1 MKKLPQRLSLVSQA
15 ADILR
20 EQLAAGLC
28 GDILPG
34 ERALCARLQVSRPT
48 LRAALE
54 TRRREGWLEVS
65 QGRRRRI
72 HPPDRKH
79 RVAAHPARVGLLTPV
94 PLHRMPPF
102 TMFWVDE
109 LRERLADE
117 GFELTL
123 HVNHASGLSQPE
135 HWLQRVT
142 AETPSA
148 AWVVF
153 RSSKPMQAW
162 FDAHG
167 LPAVIIGSRF
177 PDIGL
182 PSVDLDYRA
191 ACRHAAGIFLARG
204 RRRLALL
211 LPEGGGAGDQASEAG
226 FLEGCR
232 AAGRDAVATV
242 VRHDESVAGIARRL
256 DSLRAAAEPV
266 TALLVARSA
275 HALTVLTHLQR
286 RGVRLPQDV
295 SLISRDDDAFL
306 DAVVPSVARYAC
318 DPAAFARRVS
328 RIVLQLA
335 RTGAAPARQTLMMP
349 AYVKGET
356 AG

>member
-1 MKKLPQRLSLVSQA
+1 VKKLPQRLSLVSQA

-20 EQLAAGLC
+20 EQLVAGLW
-28 GDILPG
+28 GDVLPG

-54 TRRREGWLEVS
+54 ALRREGWLEVS

-72 HPPDRKH
+72 RQPERGRRGVPRST
-79 RVAAHPARVGLLTPV
+79 RVGLLTPV

-109 LRERLADE
+109 LRERLGDE
-117 GFELTL
+117 GFELAL
-123 HVNHASGLSQPE
+123 HVSHAPGLARPE
-135 HWLQRVT
+135 RWLQRLT
-142 AETPSA
+142 AEAPSA
-148 AWVVF
+148 AWVLF
-153 RSSKPMQAW
+153 RTSEPLQQW
-162 FDAHG
+162 FDARG

-177 PDIGL
+177 PGIGL
-182 PSVDLDYRA
+182 PSVDVDYRA
-191 ACRHAAGIFLARG
+191 ACRHAAGVFLARG
-204 RRRLALL
+204 HRRIALL

-226 FLEGCR
+226 FMEGCR
-232 AAGRDAVATV
+232 GTGRDAVATV
-242 VRHDESVAGIARRL
+242 VRHDESVAGVCRRL
-256 DSLRAAAEPV
+256 DSLLAAAEPA

-275 HALTVLTHLQR
+275 HALTALSHLQR

-306 DAVVPSVARYAC
+306 DVVVPSVARYAC
-318 DPAAFARRVS
+318 DAAAFARRVS

-335 RTGAAPARQTLMMP
+335 RTGSVPTRQTLMMP
-349 AYVKGET
+349 SFVKGET

>member
-20 EQLAAGLC
+20 EQLAAGLW
-28 GDILPG
+28 GGFLPG
-34 ERALCARLQVSRPT
+34 ERVLCARLQVSRPT
-48 LRAALE
+48 LRAALD
-54 TRRREGWLEVS
+54 TLRREGWLEVL

-72 HPPDRKH
+72 RPPERG
-79 RVAAHPARVGLLTPV
+79 RRAVPRSTRVGLLTPV

-109 LRERLADE
+109 LRERLGDE

-123 HVNHASGLSQPE
+123 HVSHAPGLAQPE
-135 HWLQRVT
+135 RWLQRLT
-142 AETPSA
+142 SEAPSA
-148 AWVVF
+148 AWVLF
-153 RSSKPMQAW
+153 RSSEPIQQW
-162 FDAHG
+162 FDARG
-167 LPAVIIGSRF
+167 LSAVIIGSRF
-177 PDIGL
+177 PGIGL
-182 PSVDLDYRA
+182 PSVDVDYRA
-191 ACRHAAGIFLARG
+191 ACRHAAGVFLSRG

-232 AAGRDAVATV
+232 GAGRDAVATI
-242 VRHDESVAGIARRL
+242 VRHDESVAGICRRL
-256 DSLRAAAEPV
+256 DGLLAAAEPV
-266 TALLVARSA
+266 TGLLVARSA
-275 HALTVLTHLQR
+275 HALTALSHFQR
-286 RGVRLPQDV
+286 RGVRLPHDV

-306 DAVVPSVARYAC
+306 DVVVPSVARYTC
-318 DPAAFARRVS
+318 DAAAFARRVS

-335 RTGAAPARQTLMMP
+335 RTGSAPARQTLMMP
-349 AYVKGET
+349 AFVKGET

>member
-20 EQLAAGLC
+20 EQLAAGLW
-28 GDILPG
+28 GGFLPG
-34 ERALCARLQVSRPT
+34 ERVLCARLQVSRPT
-48 LRAALE
+48 LRAALD
-54 TRRREGWLEVS
+54 TLRREGWLEVL

-72 HPPDRKH
+72 RPPERG
-79 RVAAHPARVGLLTPV
+79 RRAVPRSTRVGLLTPV

-109 LRERLADE
+109 LRERLGDE

-123 HVNHASGLSQPE
+123 HVSHAPGLAQPE
-135 HWLQRVT
+135 RWLQRLT
-142 AETPSA
+142 SEAPSA
-148 AWVVF
+148 AWVLF
-153 RSSKPMQAW
+153 RSSEPIQQW
-162 FDAHG
+162 FDARG
-167 LPAVIIGSRF
+167 LSAVIIGSRF
-177 PDIGL
+177 PGIGP
-182 PSVDLDYRA
+182 PSVDVDYRA
-191 ACRHAAGIFLARG
+191 ACRHAAGVFLSRG

-232 AAGRDAVATV
+232 GAGRDAVATI
-242 VRHDESVAGIARRL
+242 VRHDESVAGICRRL
-256 DSLRAAAEPV
+256 DGLLAAAEPV
-266 TALLVARSA
+266 TGLLVARSA
-275 HALTVLTHLQR
+275 HALTALSHFQR
-286 RGVRLPQDV
+286 RGVRLPHDV

-306 DAVVPSVARYAC
+306 DVVVPSVARYTC
-318 DPAAFARRVS
+318 DAAAFARRVS

-335 RTGAAPARQTLMMP
+335 RTGSAPARQTLMMP
-349 AYVKGET
+349 AFVKGET